1 MQKKHWL
8 GIPELDVQHEE
19 IYSII
24 SSLIEAAES
33 NDKWQLVHYIL
44 VRLHELLR
52 IHFAV
57 EESVMRLIEFP
68 ELHQHKEMH
77 KDLMDRV
84 GQLKNDALTGK
95 NTEGIDLKAKHDFVL
110 HILDHDVSFA
120 EFLKAQFPNAF
131 SGGLGAA

>member
-19 IYSII
+19 IYSVI
-24 SSLIEAAES
+24 SSLVEAAES

-57 EESVMRLIEFP
+57 EESVMRLIGFP

-131 SGGLGAA
+131 SAGLGAA